1 MPGGILCIEMSKLK
15 FIWKCKE
22 PRIDKT
28 VLKKMSMLQ
37 DLHHQT
43 SICYKVKVIEKAGS
57 NNKSTHTRSFE
68 L

>member
-1 MPGGILCIEMSKLK
+1 MYGNQQIVK

-37 DLHHQT
+37 DLHYQT
-43 SICYKVKVIEKAGS
+43 SICYMVKVIKEAAS
-57 NNKSTHTRSFE
+57 NNRSTHTRSFE

>member
-1 MPGGILCIEMSKLK
+1 MHRKIVK

-37 DLHHQT
+37 DLHYQT
-43 SICYKVKVIEKAGS
+43 SICYMVKVIKEAAS
-57 NNKSTHTRSFE
+57 NNRSTHTRSFE

>member
-1 MPGGILCIEMSKLK
+1 MYRNEQTEIYLEMQRAQNRQDSLK
-15 FIWKCKE
+15 E
-22 PRIDKT
+22 NEHVTR
-28 VLKKMSMLQ
+28 
-37 DLHHQT
+37 HHQT